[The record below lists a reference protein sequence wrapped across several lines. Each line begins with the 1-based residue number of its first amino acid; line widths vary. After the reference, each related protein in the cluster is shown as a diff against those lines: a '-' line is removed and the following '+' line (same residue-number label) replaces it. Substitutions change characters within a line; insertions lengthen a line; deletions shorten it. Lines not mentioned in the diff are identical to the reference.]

1 MKKTGLF
8 LILICSVLLMQSLCL
23 TAFATESQPGE
34 SESVSTQESVEETTP
49 KVNATFGNV
58 CVANGCRTI
67 DGMVSLISGEY
78 TCPTARGVFVF
89 EKNTGTVVYSH
100 NPDLKMSPGTLI
112 KIVTALVAIEN
123 CELDEVVTAKDAIQ
137 SRVPGSAQRMSP
149 QLKSGEQMT
158 VEDLLHSLLL
168 DSAND
173 AAVALA
179 EHVAGTTEAYKQ
191 MMNDRVKQI
200 GCTNTE
206 FGNISGI
213 DNVTHYSTARD
224 MARIVLEATSN
235 ETFVKVWS
243 AEQYTI
249 PATNMTEE
257 ERKIKT
263 ENYLISDLV
272 LQQFKDPRVNGGLAA
287 YHPDTGAGLVC
298 TTDYKDME
306 LVCVILGATRE
317 YMEDP
322 SWMVKTY
329 GNFNEMNDM
338 VQYIYDNC
346 KVNRVIYEGQALRDF
361 SVANGESAVVGQPM
375 VSIDSV
381 LKKDTQ
387 LNNLNFKYSVTG
399 GGMQAPV
406 AQDQKIATVEVW
418 YRNSC
423 LMEAELFA
431 MSDVKRTDESGVTIH
446 GVTAQGR
453 GNGNGL
459 GEIVGLVC
467 ILFLVPL
474 TIYLVYNNARRLM
487 ARKQRRRRRTNRRR
501 SR

>member
-1 MKKTGLF
+1 MKKSRLL
-8 LILICSVLLMQSLCL
+8 LILLCLVLLVQPMCL
-23 TAFATESQPGE
+23 TVYAAETQS
-34 SESVSTQESVEETTP
+34 SETAAAQETTGETTP

-58 CVANGCRTI
+58 CIVNGCRTI
-67 DGMVSLISGEY
+67 DGMVSLMGGEY

-112 KIVTALVAIEN
+112 KVVTALVAIEN
-123 CELDEVVTAKDAIQ
+123 CDLDEVVTAKEAIQ

-149 QLKSGEQMT
+149 QLKSGEEMT

-191 MMNDRVKQI
+191 MMNERVQRI

-224 MARIVLEATSN
+224 MARIILEATSN
-235 ETFVKVWS
+235 ETFARIWGT
-243 AEQYTI
+243 EQYTI

-257 ERKIKT
+257 ERKITT

-287 YHPDTGAGLVC
+287 YHADTGAGLVC

-317 YMEDP
+317 YMEEP
-322 SWMVKTY
+322 SWMVKSY
-329 GNFNEMNDM
+329 GNFNEMNDL

-361 SVANGESAVVGQPM
+361 SVANGESSVVGQPT

-387 LNNLNFKYSVTG
+387 LNNLNFKYTVTG
-399 GGMQAPV
+399 GGLNAPV

-418 YRNSC
+418 FRNSC

-431 MSDVKRTDESGVTIH
+431 MSDVKRRDESGVTIH
-446 GVTAQGR
+446 GTT
-453 GNGNGL
+453 GNGKEAGTSA
-459 GEIVGLVC
+459 GEIVSLVS

-474 TIYLVYNNARRLM
+474 TIYLVYNNVRRAM

>member
-1 MKKTGLF
+1 MKKSGCLSVF
-8 LILICSVLLMQSLCL
+8 LCLLLMAQLFCMPALAAESLPAE
-23 TAFATESQPGE
+23 TQTEPP
-34 SESVSTQESVEETTP
+34 VETEAYTIPET
-49 KVNATFGNV
+49 NATFGNV
-58 CVANGCRTI
+58 CVASGCRTI
-67 DGMVSLISGEY
+67 EGMVSLMGGEY

-89 EKNTGTVVYSH
+89 EKNTGTVVFSH
-100 NPDLKMSPGTLI
+100 NPDLKMSPGTLT

-123 CELDEVVTAKDAIQ
+123 CALDEVVTTKEAIQ
-137 SRVPGSAQRMSP
+137 SRVPGSAQRMDP

-191 MMNDRVKQI
+191 MMNQRVRQI

-235 ETFVKVWS
+235 ETFARIWGTV
-243 AEQYTI
+243 EYTI
-249 PATNMTEE
+249 PATNLTDED
-257 ERKIKT
+257 RVIKT
-263 ENYLISDLV
+263 QNYLISDRII
-272 LQQFKDPRVNGGLAA
+272 QQFVNERVKGGLAA
-287 YHPDTGAGLVC
+287 YHETSGAGLAC
-298 TTDYKDME
+298 ITEYKDME

-317 YMEDP
+317 FEENG
-322 SWMVKTY
+322 WRVKSY

-338 VQYIYDNC
+338 IQYIYDNY
-346 KVNRVIYEGQALRDF
+346 KLNRVLYEGQALRQF
-361 SVANGESAVVGQPM
+361 QVGGGECNVVGQPR

-387 LNNLNFKYSVTG
+387 MNNLSFKYTVAG
-399 GGMQAPV
+399 GGLSAPV
-406 AQDQKIATVEVW
+406 QAGQKIATVEVW
-418 YRNSC
+418 YRSSC

-431 MSDVKRTDESGVTIH
+431 MTGVEEQSTAGIRIENSDAMAGKANTDFFGV
-446 GVTAQGR
+446 
-453 GNGNGL
+453 
-459 GEIVGLVC
+459 VGIILV
-467 ILFLVPL
+467 IILVPVAV
-474 TIYLVYNNARRLM
+474 YLIYNNVRRALARNS
-487 ARKQRRRRRTNRRR
+487 RRRRRASRRR

>member
-1 MKKTGLF
+1 MKKTGCLS
-8 LILICSVLLMQSLCL
+8 LILSLLLMVQVFCTPAS
-23 TAFATESQPGE
+23 ATESLP
-34 SESVSTQESVEETTP
+34 SETQTEPAQETEAYEIPET
-49 KVNATFGNV
+49 NATFGNV
-58 CVANGCRTI
+58 CIANGCRTI
-67 DGMVSLISGEY
+67 DGMVSLMGGEY
-78 TCPTARGVFVF
+78 TCPTARGVFVY
-89 EKNTGTVVYSH
+89 EKKTGTVVYSV
-100 NPDLKMSPGTLI
+100 NPDLKMSPGTLV

-123 CELDEVVTAKDAIQ
+123 CELDEVVTAREAIQ
-137 SRVPGSAQRMSP
+137 SRVPGSAQRMDP

-191 MMNDRVKQI
+191 MMNQRVLQM

-235 ETFVKVWS
+235 ETFARIWGTP
-243 AEQYTI
+243 EYDI
-249 PATNMTEE
+249 PATNMTDEV
-257 ERKIKT
+257 RTIKT
-263 ENYLISDLV
+263 RNYLISDRI
-272 LQQFKDPRVNGGLAA
+272 LQQFVDERVTGGLAA
-287 YHPDTGAGLVC
+287 YHETSGAGLAC
-298 TTDYKDME
+298 TTNYKDME

-317 YMEDP
+317 FEENG
-322 SWMVKTY
+322 WRVKSY

-338 VQYIYDNC
+338 IQYIYDNF
-346 KVNRVIYEGQALRDF
+346 KVNRVIYDGQALRQF
-361 SVANGESAVVGQPM
+361 SVAGGESYAVGQPT

-381 LKKDTQ
+381 LRKDTQ

-399 GGMQAPV
+399 GGLSAPV
-406 AQDQKIATVEVW
+406 KEGQKIATVEVW

-423 LMEAELFA
+423 MMEAELFA
-431 MSDVKRTDESGVTIH
+431 MADVREQMNSGLTIQSSDEITGKANMDFFGVV
-446 GVTAQGR
+446 GV
-453 GNGNGL
+453 L
-459 GEIVGLVC
+459 LVIV
-467 ILFLVPL
+467 LVPVA
-474 TIYLVYNNARRLM
+474 IYLIYNNVRRVM
-487 ARKQRRRRRTNRRR
+487 ARKNRRRRRTNRRR